1 MIMKEYVKETRAN
14 LVAQQRV
21 GLLLMSK
28 VKLGAFSRRARPRDT
43 KLEMRTQS

>member
-1 MIMKEYVKETRAN
+1 MNKTRAK
-14 LVAQQRV
+14 LVAYQRV

>member
-1 MIMKEYVKETRAN
+1 MIMKVYVKETRAN

-28 VKLGAFSRRARPRDT
+28 VKLEVPLRSRILKLINRVT
-43 KLEMRTQS
+43 KTKR